1 VTTEISGAGQHKN
14 VFSTSVPVIDY
25 EKRGYSVTEEEAVEH
40 VKRYGGIFAYNHPF
54 ENEKYKALKDLTLEE
69 VRAYVE
75 EESASLIEKKVY
87 GATLMEVGFPCGRGC
102 FGLAQYLSLWDKLSL
117 AGVFITGY
125 GDSDSHYNDRRWFDG
140 NNFAS
145 WIAVPKKAEF
155 PVSEEIL
162 IKSMR
167 AGDVYMGD
175 PVLLKSEI
183 SFTSG
188 NARMGSVV
196 IAEKEPRKMHF
207 TVKGPRANSLV
218 RVIKNGELF
227 IENKIDSEE
236 DYSLE
241 FELSH
246 EGKVSFARVEMY
258 DENGRCIMLTNPI
271 YQVDEDMI
279 SEIAEER
286 THCNYVLREKADAER
301 FSSPYTENIEIP
313 SGVYE
318 IKGKKLLHIGDTHS
332 ENYPYFARL
341 IELVKP
347 DIILHTGDLADEV
360 KAGRIPYTRYEYR
373 AKIKH
378 ILEALRKSGARVIIV
393 PGNNDIEEVIKELL
407 PEAELYKKNSV
418 VEIDGVEVRVGHQV
432 TQMTY
437 DKAWAFYGH
446 GFTGEKWDYSQNE
459 PGKEC
464 RFNAC
469 LGAFVCSTSENK
481 FYLIRVPERED

>member
-1 VTTEISGAGQHKN
+1 
-14 VFSTSVPVIDY
+14 
-25 EKRGYSVTEEEAVEH
+25 
-40 VKRYGGIFAYNHPF
+40 
-54 ENEKYKALKDLTLEE
+54 
-69 VRAYVE
+69 
-75 EESASLIEKKVY
+75 
-87 GATLMEVGFPCGRGC
+87 
-102 FGLAQYLSLWDKLSL
+102 
-117 AGVFITGY
+117 
-125 GDSDSHYNDRRWFDG
+125 
-140 NNFAS
+140 
-145 WIAVPKKAEF
+145 
-155 PVSEEIL
+155 
-162 IKSMR
+162 
-167 AGDVYMGD
+167 
-175 PVLLKSEI
+175 
-183 SFTSG
+183 
-188 NARMGSVV
+188 
-196 IAEKEPRKMHF
+196 
-207 TVKGPRANSLV
+207 
-218 RVIKNGELF
+218 
-227 IENKIDSEE
+227 
-236 DYSLE
+236 
-241 FELSH
+241 
-246 EGKVSFARVEMY
+246 MY